1 MILPLSSADRRELK
15 ARAQRLDPAVR
26 LGREGA
32 SEGFYRALD
41 EALTRHGLV
50 KVKFAEHKEEKK
62 LLAGEI
68 AGRSG
73 SELVARV
80 GNVAVYFRP
89 RPEPAVA
96 PE

>member
-1 MILPLSSADRRELK
+1 MILPLSSAARRELK
-15 ARAQRLDPAVR
+15 GRAQRLEPAVR

-32 SEGFYRALD
+32 SDGFYRALD
-41 EALTRHGLV
+41 DALARHELV

-62 LLAGEI
+62 TLAGEI
-68 AGRSG
+68 AERSG
-73 SELVARV
+73 SELVTRV

-89 RPEPAVA
+89 RPDEAAV